1 MSKSEFIKNAEENF
15 LTYAGA
21 VIKSRAISDV
31 EDNLKPVTRRILWAM
46 YEGKMLPNKPTVKCA
61 KVTGSVIASYHPHGD
76 ASVYDALIHLG
87 QPWKMR
93 YPLVYVQGNVGNI
106 LGDGPAASRY
116 TECRLSK
123 VGELMLRDLEKR
135 PVEFR
140 PNYDD
145 TTEEPVLLPSVF
157 PNTLCNGSLGIA
169 VGLSASLV
177 PHNVVEVTDGIMA
190 VIDNPDITIDKLM
203 HFIPGPDF
211 PEGGL
216 ITDGEKLES
225 IYTTGRGSV
234 TCRAHY
240 RLGKNGGRDEIVFT
254 DLPYQVEIESGVI
267 APLKKLVNEESCD
280 FFYDYQDNTDDKHV
294 EFHVILNKGV
304 NPDLALALLYS
315 KTKLEQTIKIN
326 NTVLVQGEPRQLGLL
341 GMIREYLRHRNTCL
355 IKVARTDLDKTEHK
369 LTVVIGLQKCMSNID
384 RVIELIRGANN
395 RADAKTK
402 LMVEFELNEE
412 QADAVLD
419 MKLSRLSRLDIQ
431 DLDKQAEDLNKA
443 IVEYKEIISSEAKRA
458 GIIKGQLAE
467 IAKLCGDK
475 RRTEI
480 RAEATESDTHASPVR
495 EFFVYSDR
503 ISDILPPTAGAIQC
517 ILSNSAKK
525 LFTYAADGSLGTDA
539 RIGIGRND
547 REFLI
552 TVTRD
557 GYLKKTAA
565 ADVNFDRAGKLLKVR
580 EGDELL
586 MADTADSTDF
596 VLLLGKNG
604 KLLKVAVA
612 DLNTA
617 SKMTQGV
624 TTSLD
629 GIVAAV
635 VASANDSILFV
646 DKDNK
651 GKLVATGDFVVG
663 ARTSKGQTINDDNRF
678 MLNVTGRDTIYYLCK
693 GKMTPIDLAKKV
705 TMKSKTAGGAALTA
719 KVIEKII

>member
-145 TTEEPVLLPSVF
+145 TTEEPVLLPSIF

-177 PHNVVEVTDGIMA
+177 PHNINEVAAGISA
-190 VIDNPDITIDKLM
+190 YIDNNNITIDELM
-203 HFIPGPDF
+203 RYIPGPDF
-211 PEGGL
+211 PENGV
-216 ITDGEKLES
+216 IINGEKLKS
-225 IYTTGRGSV
+225 IYATGRGSV

-240 RLGKNGGRDEIVFT
+240 RLSKVSGRDEIIFT

-267 APLKKLVNEESCD
+267 APLKKLVNEENCD

-304 NPDLALALLYS
+304 NPDIALALLFS
-315 KTKLEQTIKIN
+315 KTKLEQTVKIN
-326 NTVLVQGEPRQLGLL
+326 NTVLVQGEPRQLSLL
-341 GMIREYLRHRNTCL
+341 EMIKEYLRHRNTCI
-355 IKVARTDLDKTEHK
+355 IKVARTDLDKARHK
-369 LTVVIGLQKCMSNID
+369 LTIVIGLQKCMSNID
-384 RVIELIRGANN
+384 RVIALIRGADN
-395 RADAKTK
+395 RAAAKAG
-402 LMVEFELNEE
+402 LMREFELNEE

-419 MKLSRLSRLDIQ
+419 MKLSRLSRLDVA
-431 DLDKQAEDLNKA
+431 DLETQQKDL
-443 IVEYKEIISSEAKRA
+443 EQEIINQNDIISNQARRDT
-458 GIIKGQLAE
+458 IIKSQLAE
-467 IAKLCGDK
+467 MVKLCGDK

-480 RAEATESDTHASPVR
+480 LVEAEESDVHASPMR

-503 ISDILPPTAGAIQC
+503 VSDILPPTSGALQC
-517 ILSNSAKK
+517 ILSNSMKK
-525 LFTYAADGSLGTDA
+525 VFTYAADGSLGTEA
-539 RIGIGRND
+539 KVGIGSNEH
-547 REFLI
+547 EFVI
-552 TVTRD
+552 TVTKN
-557 GYLKKTAA
+557 GYIKKTAA
-565 ADVNFDRAGKLLKVR
+565 SEVNFDRVGKLLKLKD
-580 EGDELL
+580 GDSLL
-586 MADTADSTDF
+586 MANTAEATDF
-596 VLLLGKNG
+596 VLLLGNND
-604 KLLKVAVA
+604 KLLKLAVS
-612 DLNTA
+612 DLTTA
-617 SKMTQGV
+617 SKMTQGLS
-624 TTSLD
+624 TSLD
-629 GIVAAV
+629 GIKAAV
-635 VASANDSILFV
+635 VASANDQILFV

-651 GKLVATGDFVVG
+651 GKIVVTGDFTTG
-663 ARTSKGQTINDDNRF
+663 SRTSKGQTINEGNVY
-678 MLNVTGRDTIYYLCK
+678 MLNVTGRDTIYYLSK
-693 GKMTPIDLAKKV
+693 GKITSIDLAKKV
-705 TMKSKTAGGAALTA
+705 TIKSKTAGGATLTT
-719 KVIEKII
+719 KTIEKII

>member
-1 MSKSEFIKNAEENF
+1 MGKSDFIKNAEENF

-135 PVEFR
+135 PVDFR

-145 TTEEPVLLPSVF
+145 TTEEPVLLPSIF

-177 PHNVVEVTDGIMA
+177 PHNINEVVAGITA
-190 VIDNPDITIDKLM
+190 CIDNPEITVAELM
-203 HFIPGPDF
+203 KYIPGPDF
-211 PEGGL
+211 PEGAL
-216 ITDGEKLES
+216 IVDGEKLGG
-225 IYTTGRGSV
+225 IYTSGRGSV

-240 RLGKNGGRDEIVFT
+240 RLGKTNGRDEIVFT

-267 APLKKLVNEESCD
+267 VPLKKLVNEENCD
-280 FFYDYQDNTDDKHV
+280 LFYDYQDNTDDKHV
-294 EFHVILNKGV
+294 EFHVVLNKGV
-304 NPDLALALLYS
+304 NPDIALALLYS
-315 KTKLEQTIKIN
+315 KTKLEQTVKIN
-326 NTVLVQGEPRQLGLL
+326 NTVLVQGEPRQLGLIE
-341 GMIREYLRHRNTCL
+341 MIREYLRHRNNCL
-355 IKVARTDLDKTEHK
+355 IRVARTDLEKVKHK
-369 LTVVIGLQKCMSNID
+369 LTIVIGLQKCMSNID
-384 RVIELIRGANN
+384 RVIALIRGADN
-395 RADAKTK
+395 RAAAKAG
-402 LMVEFELNEE
+402 LMKEFELNEE

-419 MKLSRLSRLDIQ
+419 MKLSRLSRLDIA
-431 DLDKQAEDLNKA
+431 DLETQQKDLENE
-443 IVEYKEIISSEAKRA
+443 IVNQNDIIANQERRNS
-458 GIIKGQLAE
+458 IIKAQLAE
-467 IAKLCGDK
+467 MAKLCGDK

-480 RAEATESDTHASPVR
+480 RSEAVEDEHAAPIR

-503 ISDILPPTAGAIQC
+503 LSDILPPTSGALQC
-517 ILSNSAKK
+517 VLSNSAKK
-525 LFTYAADGSLGTDA
+525 LFTYAADGSLGTEA
-539 RIGIGRND
+539 KIGVGRND

-552 TVTRD
+552 TVTKD
-557 GYLKKTAA
+557 GYVKKTAA

-586 MADTADSTDF
+586 MADTADSSDF
-596 VLLLGKNG
+596 VLLLGKSG
-604 KLLKVAVA
+604 KLLKLAV
-612 DLNTA
+612 DELNTA
-617 SKMTQGV
+617 SKMTQGLA
-624 TTSLD
+624 TALD

-646 DKDNK
+646 DKDGK
-651 GKLVATGDFVVG
+651 GKLVATGDFTVG
-663 ARTSKGQTINDDNRF
+663 SRTSKGQTINEGNKF
-678 MLNVTGRDTIYYLCK
+678 MLNVTGRDTVYYLSK
-693 GKMTPIDLAKKV
+693 GKIASIDLAKKV
-705 TMKSKTAGGAALTA
+705 SMKSKTAGGAALTA
-719 KVIEKII
+719 KAIEKII

>member
-46 YEGKMLPNKPTVKCA
+46 YENKLGADKHTVKCG
-61 KVTGSVIASYHPHGD
+61 KVVGDVMGKYHPHGD

-87 QPWKMR
+87 QSWKMR

-123 VGELMLRDLEKR
+123 VGELMLRDLDKK
-135 PVEFR
+135 PVDFR

-145 TTEEPVLLPSVF
+145 TLEEPILLPSVF

-177 PHNVVEVTDGIMA
+177 PHNVNEVTAGIMA
-190 VIDNPDITIDKLM
+190 VIDDPNITIDKLM
-203 HFIPGPDF
+203 TFIPGPDF

-216 ITDGEKLES
+216 IVDGERLRS
-225 IYTTGRGSV
+225 AYLTGKGSV

-240 RLGKNGGRDEIVFT
+240 RLGKTNGRDEIIFT
-254 DLPYQVEIESGVI
+254 DLPYQVEIEKGVVT
-267 APLKKLVNEESCD
+267 PLKKLVNEESCD

-315 KTKLEQTIKIN
+315 KTKLEQTVKIN

-341 GMIREYLRHRNTCL
+341 DMIKEYLRHRNTCL
-355 IKVARTDLDKTEHK
+355 IRVARADKEKAEHK

-384 RVIELIRGANN
+384 RVIALIRNADN
-395 RADAKTK
+395 RAAAKAG
-402 LMVEFELNEE
+402 LMKEFELNEE

-419 MKLSRLSRLDIQ
+419 MKLSRLSRLDVV
-431 DLDKQAEDLNKA
+431 DLDQQAEDLNKS
-443 IVEYKEIISSEAKRA
+443 IVNYGEIINNEAKRA
-458 GIIKGQLAE
+458 SIIKDQLAE
-467 IAKLCGDK
+467 MARLCGDK

-480 RAEATESDTHASPVR
+480 RAEAVEADTHASPIR

-503 ISDILPPTAGAIQC
+503 LSDILPPTSGAMQC

-525 LFTYAADGSLGTDA
+525 LFTYAADGSLGTDS
-539 RIGIGRND
+539 RIGVGRND
-547 REFLI
+547 REFLV
-552 TVTRD
+552 TVTKG
-557 GYLKKTAA
+557 GYVKKTAA
-565 ADVNFDRAGKLLKVR
+565 NEVNFDRAGKLLKLKD
-580 EGDELL
+580 GDTLL
-586 MADTADSTDF
+586 MADTADNSDF
-596 VLLLGKNG
+596 ILLLGVNG
-604 KLLKVAVA
+604 KLLKLSVEE
-612 DLNTA
+612 LTTA
-617 SKMTQGV
+617 SKMTQGLV
-624 TTSLD
+624 TSLD

-646 DKDNK
+646 DKDGK
-651 GKLVATGDFVVG
+651 GKLVATGDFNVG
-663 ARTSKGQTINDDNRF
+663 SRSSKGQTINEDNLF
-678 MLNVTGRDTIYYLCK
+678 MLNVTGRETVYYLSK
-693 GKMTPIDLAKKV
+693 GKIASIDLARKV
-705 TMKSKTAGGAALTA
+705 TMKSKTAGGATITS
-719 KVIEKII
+719 KPIEKLI